1 MSEGI
6 SRCDNRQLE
15 RKGMKMKKFGKVML
29 VVMVFCMGT
38 AVFAGPP
45 RKPHREKN
53 DGLRLA
59 NGIVNLV
66 LKAVNPHHKVHRRP
80 QPPPPPPRKH
90 HRPAPPRHHR

>member
-1 MSEGI
+1 
-6 SRCDNRQLE
+6 
-15 RKGMKMKKFGKVML
+15 MKKFGKVML

-45 RKPHREKN
+45 RRVHRGKN

-66 LKAVNPHHKVHRRP
+66 LKVVNPHHKPHRRP
-80 QPPPPPPRKH
+80 LPPPPPRKH

>member
-1 MSEGI
+1 
-6 SRCDNRQLE
+6 
-15 RKGMKMKKFGKVML
+15 MKKFGKVML
-29 VVMVFCMGT
+29 VAMVFCMGT

-45 RKPHREKN
+45 RRVHRGKN

-66 LKAVNPHHKVHRRP
+66 LKVVNPHHKPHRRP
-80 QPPPPPPRKH
+80 LPPPPPPRKH